1 MKQKSTVELPL
12 PSRGGGG
19 GTDLYI
25 KVTGVIVGHFEKNP
39 SKIPESGFMG
49 VFFFDK
55 TFYGC

>member
-1 MKQKSTVELPL
+1 M
-12 PSRGGGG
+12 GGG